1 MNLYSYQERTVDLL
15 LSPPEGVNRSLAVI
29 ATGGGKTIVFA
40 SLIDRMLRRGE
51 RALVIAHRKEL
62 LTQACEKIAHVAPS
76 LHVELEQAENKAS
89 KVISGFAAS
98 MRGIDRSVVVA
109 SVQTLAGKR
118 LQKWAPDTFSLIIVD
133 EAHHSTSKA
142 YRDIFEHFGSLR
154 PGGTRLVGVT
164 ATPLRSDRVA
174 MGHVF
179 QEITV
184 DYGIRELISLGHLCP
199 VRARKITSEISLASV
214 AMSHGD
220 YVAADLERTVDVS
233 ERNEL
238 VVSAYEEHAPGDR
251 AIVFT
256 AGVNHAHHIAELFR
270 SRGITA
276 RSVWGAMDK
285 QARHEALSTYH
296 TGETL
301 VLTNFGVLTEGFDAP
316 DTRCI
321 ILARPTKSSLIV
333 TQMIGR
339 GTRLAPGKDFC
350 LVLDIRDATNGKN
363 LCSAASL
370 LGLSLKEQEEPEI
383 KAEEET
389 TPYEEETTVA
399 VAFEA
404 VKDAMQA
411 EEIDLFGSLRPDAK
425 MKSLSGLQW
434 LKKGEESWVLR
445 CENRK
450 YTVRVDA
457 MGRYA
462 VARDGETIAV
472 ESTVESAFKL
482 ADHFIRTIHPDHSM
496 FVEMNSKWRKE
507 PASAKQLA
515 YLSQKLK
522 GKAFDKSI
530 SKGDAALLLAS
541 LEG

>member
-1 MNLYSYQERTVDLL
+1 VTLYPYQEEAVARL
-15 LSPPEGVNRSLAVI
+15 LSPPDGVNRSLCVI

-40 SLIDRMLRRGE
+40 SLIDRMLQRGE

-62 LTQACEKIAHVAPS
+62 LTQACEKITHVAPS

-142 YRDIFEHFGSLR
+142 YRDIFEHFGCMRS
-154 PGGTRLVGVT
+154 GGTRLVGVT

-184 DYGIRELISLGHLCP
+184 DYGIRELIALGHLCP

-214 AMSHGD
+214 ALSHGD

-270 SRGITA
+270 SRGIAA

-285 QARHEALSTYH
+285 TARHEALSTYH

-321 ILARPTKSSLIV
+321 ILARPTKSSLVV

-339 GTRLAPGKDFC
+339 GTRLAPGKDSC
-350 LVLDIRDATNGKN
+350 LVLDIRDATGGKN
-363 LCSAASL
+363 LCCAASL
-370 LGLSLKEQEEPEI
+370 LGLAIKEPKNSTPSEEPE
-383 KAEEET
+383 
-389 TPYEEETTVA
+389 PYEEETTVA

-425 MKSLSGLQW
+425 MKALSGLQW
-434 LKKGEESWVLR
+434 LKKGDESWVLR
-445 CENRK
+445 CENKK

-482 ADHFIRTIHPDHSM
+482 ADHFIRTIHPDHSS
-496 FVEMNSKWRKE
+496 FVEMKAKWRSD
-507 PASAKQLA
+507 PASAKQIA
-515 YLSQKLK
+515 YLSQRLK